1 MRFSFSL
8 PPLVAILLLAFVW
21 VIVFVLLLW
30 FFLPGG
36 RQPDE
41 TEREQGD
48 GPRAP
53 RRTPPPTDNR
63 HRNTSN
69 QNVSKRN
76 TSDADPSTLPRPRIR
91 AVPAETP
98 EDERPN
104 ARDAFEEYD
113 RSGRRRDDSDF

>member
-21 VIVFVLLLW
+21 LIVFVLLLW

-48 GPRAP
+48 EPRAP
-53 RRTPPPTDNR
+53 RRTQSSTETR
-63 HRNTSN
+63 QRNVRDRDAN
-69 QNVSKRN
+69 
-76 TSDADPSTLPRPRIR
+76 DADPSTLPRPRIR
-91 AVPAETP
+91 AVPAEEP
-98 EDERPN
+98 KDERPN
-104 ARDAFEEYD
+104 ARDAFEDFE
-113 RSGRRRDDSDF
+113 RSGKRRDDSDF

>member
-1 MRFSFSL
+1 MRLSLSL

-21 VIVFVLLLW
+21 LIVFVLLIW

-36 RQPDE
+36 RRPDE
-41 TEREQGD
+41 QERKD

-53 RRTPPPTDNR
+53 RRTQSPTDTR
-63 HRNTSN
+63 RRNVSD
-69 QNVSKRN
+69 QNVSERHMN
-76 TSDADPSTLPRPRIR
+76 DADPSTLPRPRIR
-91 AVPAETP
+91 TAPAEKP